1 MPGNLSLLEDAAA
14 KLKDLTQEVVFVG
27 GSTLELMLTDEAAG
41 PVRGTIDV
49 DVIAEITTYK
59 DHDSFSQR
67 LREHGFSED
76 SREHAPLCRW
86 VHGDLTLDVMPIDEA
101 VLGFSNIWY
110 PGALKTARPAILPS
124 GAVIRLITAPFFLGT
139 KLEAFRGRGRNDF
152 FGSHDLED
160 FATVVEGRETL
171 LQEIATAPE
180 ELVLYLARA
189 VNDLLAEQRFLDA
202 LPGYFYGDEI
212 SQQRVPI
219 VIDRLRKLSAGV
231 SRKGAG
237 RSAGGGSAA

>member
-1 MPGNLSLLEDAAA
+1 MPSNLRLLEDAAA
-14 KLKDLTQEVVFVG
+14 RLKDLTKHVVFVG

-59 DHDSFSQR
+59 DHAAFSRR

-76 SREHAPLCRW
+76 SRENAPLCRW
-86 VHGDLTLDVMPIDEA
+86 VHGDLTLDVMPIDQA

-110 PGALKTARPAILPS
+110 PGALKTARPATLPS

-160 FATVVEGRETL
+160 FAAVVDGRETL
-171 LQEIATAPE
+171 LDEIAAAPE
-180 ELVLYLARA
+180 ELVSYLASA
-189 VNDLLAEQRFLDA
+189 VTELLAEQRFLDA
-202 LPGYFYGDEI
+202 LPGYFPGDEI
-212 SQQRVPI
+212 SQQRVPM
-219 VIDRLRKLSAGV
+219 VIDRLRELGAGV
-231 SRKGAG
+231 GS
-237 RSAGGGSAA
+237 RSARRFAGGASGA